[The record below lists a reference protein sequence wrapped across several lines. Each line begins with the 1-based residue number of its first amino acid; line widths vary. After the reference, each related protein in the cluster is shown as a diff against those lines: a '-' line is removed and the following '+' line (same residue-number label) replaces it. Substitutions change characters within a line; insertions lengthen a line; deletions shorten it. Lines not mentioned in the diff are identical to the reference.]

1 MGYREKALGV
11 YNAAIQQALEFRR
24 GGQEVT
30 MTFFLVLPNGEK
42 TVLVPAAMLP
52 TTDKDELVGI
62 VRALATRVG
71 ARYVIHVSEAWMSA
85 MNTEGDGAPSE
96 QPDRQEVILA
106 SVDGPGLRRMTL
118 VPILPNGGG
127 FGEPT
132 VTDSFGGRMTDFTGN
147 ADYH

>member
-1 MGYREKALGV
+1 MISRKQVLDTYDAVL
-11 YNAAIQQALEFRR
+11 QQALEFRKE
-24 GGQEVT
+24 GQEVA
-30 MTFFLVLPNGEK
+30 MTFFLVLPEK
-42 TVLVPAAMLP
+42 TVLVPAAILP

-62 VRALATRVG
+62 VRALAARLG
-71 ARYVIHVSEAWMSA
+71 ARYVIHVSEAWMST
-85 MNTEGDGAPSE
+85 MNTEGDGTPSE
-96 QPDRQEVILA
+96 QPDRQEVVIA

-132 VTDSFGGRMTDFTGN
+132 VTDSFGGRMTDFTGS